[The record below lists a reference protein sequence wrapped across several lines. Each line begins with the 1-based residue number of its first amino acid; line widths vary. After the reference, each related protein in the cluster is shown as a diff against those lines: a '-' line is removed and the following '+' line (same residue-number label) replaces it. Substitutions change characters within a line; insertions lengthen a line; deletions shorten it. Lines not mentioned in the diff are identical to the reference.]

1 MKSPTVRSSSA
12 GDLLLGQGEGAHAV
26 HGPLVRGQEPGQDVQ
41 QGRLAA
47 AVLADDA
54 PARPGGDLHVDVV
67 QHGAATAV
75 DADRGAGQLGPV
87 AGRQNK
93 GGHVLFL
100 REEAHFTPG
109 SGGDASGPSDPTDGL
124 PGTGRAVG
132 DIAALSASCEGGA
145 GGPDQR

>member
-1 MKSPTVRSSSA
+1 M
-12 GDLLLGQGEGAHAV
+12 
-26 HGPLVRGQEPGQDVQ
+26 HGPLVRGQKAGQDVQ

-54 PARPGGDLHVDVV
+54 PARLGGDVHVDVV
-67 QHGAATAV
+67 QHGAATTV
-75 DADRGAGQLGPV
+75 DTDRGAVQLGPV

-100 REEAHFTPG
+100 REEPHFTPG
-109 SGGDASGPSDPTDGL
+109 SGGDASGPSDPTDGR

-132 DIAALSASCEGGA
+132 DVAALSASCEGGA